1 MLRLASKCCTF
12 SISSYNDSIELEGA
26 KHMTRKH
33 YEKVAEY
40 LRAYHKEIA
49 NGSHGGYDINARLS
63 TLEDV
68 VEILGDI
75 FYQDNPRFDLAR
87 FASACVPNELVG
99 R

>member
-1 MLRLASKCCTF
+1 
-12 SISSYNDSIELEGA
+12 
-26 KHMTRKH
+26 MTRKH

-99 R
+99 GK